1 MSTQKEAVKNETAKN
16 GKAQESKSAKVEKST
31 SKIDDVLNPTAD
43 SRIKKLET
51 FNRIAERKQKID
63 SKLNDLT
70 NFNASNDGT
79 QSKMEFTADNGY
91 RFTISNPIT
100 IKMLLGTVEKELVM
114 LQAETEK
121 EIVEFS
127 I

>member
-1 MSTQKEAVKNETAKN
+1 MSTTKEAVKKGTAKN
-16 GKAQESKSAKVEKST
+16 AKAQESKSAKVEKST
-31 SKIDDVLNPTAD
+31 SQIDDVLNPTAD

-51 FNRIAERKQKID
+51 FNRIAERKGKID
-63 SKLNDLT
+63 RKLSDLT

-79 QSKMEFTADNGY
+79 ESKMEFTANNGY

-100 IKMLLGTVEKELVM
+100 IKMLLGTVETELRT

>member
-91 RFTISNPIT
+91 RFTISNPVT
-100 IKMLLGTVEKELVM
+100 IKMLLGTVEKELVT